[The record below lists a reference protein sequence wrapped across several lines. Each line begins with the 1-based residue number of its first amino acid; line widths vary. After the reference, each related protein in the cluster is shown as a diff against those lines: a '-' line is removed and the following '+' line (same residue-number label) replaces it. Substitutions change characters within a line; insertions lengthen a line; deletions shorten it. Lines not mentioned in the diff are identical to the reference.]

1 MGVTSDCPDPCL
13 GPFHSWITSPSLVT
27 LGLNQRL
34 AHQGPPSTCAPSCHS
49 ANNAI
54 KIFRRSCCYQKPLSL
69 LRLTSWR
76 NTELYLVAGE
86 SLVKQ
91 DSKQVQVDLQDLG
104 YETCG
109 RSKNEAEREE
119 TTSPECEEHNSP
131 KEMVLMEGLCSE
143 QGCRG
148 STLASSSERKPLENQ
163 LGKQE
168 EFCVYGKS
176 ENISVL

>member
-119 TTSPECEEHNSP
+119 TTSPGLQAKKDLESLIKRVSQLEAQLP
-131 KEMVLMEGLCSE
+131 K
-143 QGCRG
+143 
-148 STLASSSERKPLENQ
+148 NQ
-163 LGKQE
+163 LEVKLAE
-168 EFCVYGKS
+168 EVR
-176 ENISVL
+176 SVSWPW